1 MISLKRIDPHPR
13 DSIMLIRNNTKRSVA
28 GAVLESASHTLNI
41 CVVDPSK
48 MTGVALCKVFGEV
61 EPGISFVPE
70 RSINQ
75 IARPEGAALPVLVI
89 ISVGAHSLFS
99 GWVRRE
105 LVLAAGLDLPAV
117 VLCNSTDRCEVVEA
131 IRLGVRGYIPADFS
145 PAAAISAVKLVHAGE
160 MFTPASIGRAGPLL
174 TVYGATIPGRHEP
187 RPEEHAC
194 SSALTQRERAV
205 LDLICI
211 GRPNKLIAR
220 ELDIEAST
228 VKVHVKN
235 IMRKLDVTNRT
246 QLCALMH
253 GVEPQAISLPPQ
265 PFRQIGVAFA
275 TRSIIC

>member
-1 MISLKRIDPHPR
+1 
-13 DSIMLIRNNTKRSVA
+13 MLICTNTKRNA
-28 GAVLESASHTLNI
+28 DEALEGASPTLSI
-41 CVVDPSK
+41 CVIDPSN
-48 MTGVALCKVFGEV
+48 MTRVALCKVFGEIAP
-61 EPGISFVPE
+61 EISFVPE

-75 IARPEGAALPVLVI
+75 IVRPEGAALPVLVI
-89 ISVGAHSLFS
+89 INVGAHYLFS

-105 LVLAAGLDLPAV
+105 LVLAAGLGLPVV
-117 VLCNSTDRCEVVEA
+117 VLCDSTDRSEVVEA

-145 PAAAISAVKLVHAGE
+145 PAAAISAIKLVHAGE
-160 MFTPASIGRAGPLL
+160 MFTPASTGQAGAP
-174 TVYGATIPGRHEP
+174 TMPCPGASRRNGGQ
-187 RPEEHAC
+187 RPEEHAR
-194 SSALTQRERAV
+194 SGILTQRERAV

-253 GVEPQAISLPPQ
+253 GVEPQTISPPSSVS
-265 PFRQIGVAFA
+265 P
-275 TRSIIC
+275 